1 MFDGHYDL
9 GDDEN
14 DDEDDAEELPVRTSI
29 PSRSSKQ
36 RTQVGLSKRDAVL
49 KSEVR
54 SLFNNFLVSILLTYK
69 Q

>member
-9 GDDEN
+9 GDDE
-14 DDEDDAEELPVRTSI
+14 DDAKELPVRTSVL
-29 PSRSSKQ
+29 SRSSKQ
-36 RTQVGLSKRDAVL
+36 CTQVGLSKRDAVL

-54 SLFNNFLVSILLTYK
+54 SLFYSFFVSILLTYK